1 MKQIALVAFDQF
13 TDIDLFLMWD
23 ILGRNR
29 HDWQVR
35 ILGQQREL
43 RSAHGLPVRTH
54 GPLSEANRADVVLFS
69 SGKEGVPAAL
79 ADRDFMAAFELDPG
93 RQLIGS
99 MCAGAL
105 ILAQLGLLP
114 DRRAAT
120 HPEARPALRAAGVE
134 VDHRPFMSIGNV
146 ATAGGC
152 LAALYLV
159 GWMVERLFGP
169 DKSQDTLRPLLPAG
183 QAALYQQL
191 IASSIEQGMECGA
204 NWPMDDALAF

>member
-1 MKQIALVAFDQF
+1 MKTIALVAFDHF

-35 ILGQQREL
+35 ILGKQREL
-43 RSAHGLPVRTH
+43 RSAHGLLLATH
-54 GPLSEANRADVVLFS
+54 GALAEANQADVVLFA

-79 ADRDFMAAFELDPG
+79 ADPDFMAAFRLDPG

-99 MCAGAL
+99 ICGGAF
-105 ILAQLGLLP
+105 ILAALGLLP
-114 DRRAAT
+114 GRRAAT
-120 HPEARPALRAAGVE
+120 HPDARAGLRAAGVE
-134 VDHRPFMSIGNV
+134 PDERPLMSVGNV

-159 GWMVERLFGP
+159 GWMVEQLFGAE
-169 DKSQDTLRPLLPAG
+169 KSLQTLRPVLPAG
-183 QAALYQQL
+183 QYDWYEKL
-191 IASSIEQGMECGA
+191 IVSSIRQGRDG
-204 NWPMDDALAF
+204 